1 MQRYIL
7 QIVTVHKI
15 YRKARLRSFTYR
27 IFHTKQMARHN
38 KIGAMAENL
47 ATDYLLRKGYKILD
61 RNWRFSRAEVDVI
74 CMDSEILVFIEV
86 KSLGYDT
93 FTRPEASVTP
103 YKQGLIMDAASQYME
118 KIGHE
123 WEIRFDVISMIL
135 NEGELVELE
144 HFEDAFFE

>member
-1 MQRYIL
+1 
-7 QIVTVHKI
+7 
-15 YRKARLRSFTYR
+15 
-27 IFHTKQMARHN
+27 MARHN

-61 RNWRFSRAEVDVI
+61 RNWRFSTAEVDLI
-74 CMDSEILVFIEV
+74 GMDGEILVFVEV

-93 FTRPEASVTP
+93 FKRPEASVTY

-118 KIGHE
+118 NIGHE

>member
-1 MQRYIL
+1 
-7 QIVTVHKI
+7 
-15 YRKARLRSFTYR
+15 
-27 IFHTKQMARHN
+27 MARHN
-38 KIGAMAENL
+38 KIGEMAENL
-47 ATDYLLRKGYKILD
+47 ATDYLLRKGYKILE
-61 RNWRFSRAEVDVI
+61 RNWRFSRAEIDVVA
-74 CMDSEILVFIEV
+74 MDAEILVFVEV

-93 FTRPEASVTP
+93 FTRPEASVTT

-118 KIGHE
+118 KIGHD